1 VNPADVGARFARAV
15 AAKDAATLLD
25 VLSPDVDF
33 RAMTPG
39 RFWEASTS
47 RTVVDDI
54 VLGAWFEPTDHID
67 VLEWVEPGESVGP
80 RHRVGYRVRA
90 TNPGGTFVVE
100 QQAYFELD
108 NERISWLRVMCAGFV
123 PVDARTSEAP

>member
-1 VNPADVGARFARAV
+1 VNPTDVGARFARAV

-25 VLSPDVDF
+25 VLSPNVDF

-47 RTVVDDI
+47 TEVVDDI
-54 VLGAWFEPTDHID
+54 VLGLWFEPTDHID
-67 VLEWVEPGESVGP
+67 ALEWVEPGESVGP
-80 RHRVGYRVRA
+80 RHRVGYRVRV
-90 TNPGGTFVVE
+90 TNPDGAFVVE

-123 PVDARTSEAP
+123 PADAQTSDTT